1 MFERR
6 EKHNSFS
13 FKLPKLLPENYKNH
27 EIKFDQSR
35 SLYTGYPAQVTMRNI
50 NDYGGN
56 FFVNLKQSESGKLW
70 KVRIRF
76 WKKRVFVNDEMKA
89 SQKNWEEDDLGF
101 LLYEDDNAVQFIAPG
116 EFYRK
121 DEFITVPHFAIVE

>member
-1 MFERR
+1 MFERG
-6 EKHNSFS
+6 EKYNSFS
-13 FKLPKLLPENYKNH
+13 FKLPKLLPESYKNH

-35 SLYTGYPAQVTMRNI
+35 SLYTGYPAQVTLRNI

-121 DEFITVPHFAIVE
+121 DEFITVPHFAIVK

>member
-6 EKHNSFS
+6 ENYNSFS
-13 FKLPKLLPENYKNH
+13 FTLPKLLPENYKNH

-35 SLYTGYPAQVTMRNI
+35 SLYTGYPVQVTMRNMC
-50 NDYGGN
+50 DFGGN
-56 FFVNLKQSESGKLW
+56 FLANLKQRESGKLW

-76 WKKRVFVNDEMKA
+76 WKKRVFVRDGIKA
-89 SQKNWEEDDLGF
+89 SQKNWEEDDLIF
-101 LLYEDDNAVQFIAPG
+101 LLYEDDHAVQFIAPG

-121 DEFITVPHFAIVE
+121 DEYITVPHFAIVE